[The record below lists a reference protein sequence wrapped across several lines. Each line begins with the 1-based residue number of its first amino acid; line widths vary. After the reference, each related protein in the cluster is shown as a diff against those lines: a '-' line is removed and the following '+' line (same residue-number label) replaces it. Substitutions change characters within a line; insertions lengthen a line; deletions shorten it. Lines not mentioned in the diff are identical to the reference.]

1 MRLKNAEI
9 KELQR
14 VLQEVRQDTTLATE
28 KLLKELAQLRT
39 DKEAFQRTLVDQH
52 QSTVARLEEKIRTL
66 ESELLTF

>member
-1 MRLKNAEI
+1 VRLKNAEI